1 MERKPQRDREQL
13 IVCITAVARAIAA
26 VCELIIL
33 LHGM

>member
-1 MERKPQRDREQL
+1 MSRKRKRDREQL
-13 IVCITAVARAIAA
+13 IGCITAVARAIAA